1 MNYKEEIISQ
11 IPALQ
16 LLINMGYQYLSP
28 EEALAMRDNKYNN
41 VLLEPILKA
50 QLAKITVFTTAG
62 KTMLFRKRISM
73 QEY

>member
-28 EEALAMRDNKYNN
+28 EEALAMRGNKYIN

-50 QLAKITVFTTAG
+50 KLAKIN
-62 KTMLFRKRISM
+62 RIH
-73 QEY
+73 